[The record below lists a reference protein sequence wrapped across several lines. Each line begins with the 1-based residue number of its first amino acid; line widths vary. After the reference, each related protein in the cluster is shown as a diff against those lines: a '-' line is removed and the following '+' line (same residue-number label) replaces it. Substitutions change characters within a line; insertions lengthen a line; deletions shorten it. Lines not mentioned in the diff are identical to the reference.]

1 MTIKDLAAKTG
12 YSVGT
17 VSRAL
22 NHHPNV
28 SDAARNAILK
38 AARDSDFELNL
49 NAKQLKQQR
58 STTVLVVVKG
68 IGNELFAELVENI
81 QNLMKKTR
89 YQVVVDYLDEDMNEV
104 HRAEQLCREKKPMG
118 ILFLG
123 GNISHFAAEFDKV
136 DAPCVL
142 VTNDASALTFR
153 NLSSVCTDD
162 VQAGRSAVETL
173 IEMGHSRI
181 AVVGGDIKKSD
192 TSRLRY
198 EGCLQSFRKHGI
210 AYDEQ
215 LDYRGVRF
223 SYQDG
228 YNATQQL
235 IADNREFTA
244 LFAIADVMAIGAVRA
259 LHNNGLR
266 VPRDVSVM
274 GFDGLKLGSFLVPQ
288 LSTVIQSA
296 QTMAQR
302 GVEILISQ
310 IEHGGH
316 ACHEAVPYALHQR
329 ESTRRIDED

>member
-123 GNISHFAAEFDKV
+123 GNISHFAAEFDKI

-142 VTNDASALTFR
+142 VTNDASSLTFR

-198 EGCLQSFRKHGI
+198 EGCLDAFQRHNIDFRP
-210 AYDEQ
+210 ER
-215 LDYRGVRF
+215 DYRGVRF

-228 YNATQQL
+228 YRATQEL
-235 IADNREFTA
+235 LKENRDFTA
-244 LFAIADVMAIGAVRA
+244 LFAVSDVMAVGAIRA
-259 LHNNGLR
+259 LWENGLR
-266 VPRDVSVM
+266 VPEDVSVL
-274 GFDGLKLGSFLVPQ
+274 GFDGLPLGMYQVPQ
-288 LSTVIQSA
+288 LSTVRQSA
-296 QTMAQR
+296 RELARR
-302 GVEILISQ
+302 GVEILLESM
-310 IEHGGH
+310 ESG
-316 ACHEAVPYALHQR
+316 APARHETVAFEVCRR
-329 ESTRRIDED
+329 ESIAAKK

>member
-28 SDAARNAILK
+28 SETARNTILK

-81 QNLMKKTR
+81 QNLLKKTR
-89 YQVVVDYLDEDMNEV
+89 YQVVADYLDEDMNEV

-123 GNISHFAAEFDKV
+123 GNIRHFTAEFDKIDV
-136 DAPCVL
+136 PCVL
-142 VTNDASALTFR
+142 VTNDGSSLTFG

-162 VQAGRSAVETL
+162 VDAGRKAIETL
-173 IEMGHSRI
+173 IAMGHRRI
-181 AVVGGDIKKSD
+181 AVVGGDIRNSD

-198 EGCLQSFRKHGI
+198 EGCLDAFRRHGV
-210 AYDEQ
+210 DFDPRR
-215 LDYRGVRF
+215 DYRGVRF

-228 YNATQQL
+228 YRATREL
-235 IADNREFTA
+235 LKENRGFTA
-244 LFAIADVMAIGAVRA
+244 LFAVSDVMAVGAIRA
-259 LHNNGLR
+259 LWESGLR
-266 VPRDVSVM
+266 VPEDVSVL
-274 GFDGLKLGSFLVPQ
+274 GFDGLPLGMYQIPQ
-288 LSTVIQSA
+288 LSTIRQSA
-296 QTMAQR
+296 DQLAQR
-302 GVEILISQ
+302 SVEILLETMENGSP
-310 IEHGGH
+310 
-316 ACHEAVPYALHQR
+316 ARHETVPFEVCRR
-329 ESTRRIDED
+329 ESISPAK